1 MLYKLKKVFNTNGF
15 SLSIKARPKVLW
27 WITFLFSV
35 AFLKNAKLTLI
46 KNIFV
51 TMSFWKMF
59 TNSLICVFSNAW
71 MKMSGYVA
79 NINHITQITGK
90 FINNV
95 VLTHNTMLKALLQFS
110 AHKNTGRL

>member
-46 KNIFV
+46 IKKIFV

-59 TNSLICVFSNAW
+59 TDSLICVFSNAW
-71 MKMSGYVA
+71 MKMSGY
-79 NINHITQITGK
+79 
-90 FINNV
+90 
-95 VLTHNTMLKALLQFS
+95 M
-110 AHKNTGRL
+110 

>member
-15 SLSIKARPKVLW
+15 SLLSIKARPKVLR

-46 KNIFV
+46 KKIFV

-59 TNSLICVFSNAW
+59 TDSLICVFSNAW
-71 MKMSGYVA
+71 MKMSGY
-79 NINHITQITGK
+79 
-90 FINNV
+90 
-95 VLTHNTMLKALLQFS
+95 M
-110 AHKNTGRL
+110 

>member
-46 KNIFV
+46 KKIFV
-51 TMSFWKMF
+51 TMNFWKMF
-59 TNSLICVFSNAW
+59 TDSLICVFSNAW
-71 MKMSGYVA
+71 MKMSGY
-79 NINHITQITGK
+79 
-90 FINNV
+90 
-95 VLTHNTMLKALLQFS
+95 M
-110 AHKNTGRL
+110 